1 MVLWQLLLYTL
12 SAWMYYSLLAIGFGF
27 TLRSIKFFNF
37 SYGGA
42 FLVGSYMAFFLYRM
56 LGINFFVSILCSF
69 AISGLYLLLCYKFVF
84 SILLRRKAKTL
95 VSLIASFGL
104 LAATSAGLGMLFG
117 NQLSLAARKLSDIYT
132 IDILGASLNIVQ
144 VLSITVTP
152 VIIFFLAY
160 LRRKTRFGVAM
171 RAIEDDS
178 EVAELVGIS
187 KEGTLMKIFFVTPSF
202 FPATYYGGPIFSTY
216 NLARALTKNGLD
228 IRVISTNANGKE
240 RLDKPT
246 GIFIK
251 DSENLQI
258 KYYKSLDSRGTSI
271 SLLTNL
277 KRIINISL

>member
-1 MVLWQLLLYTL
+1 
-12 SAWMYYSLLAIGFGF
+12 MYYSLLAIGFGF

-187 KEGTLMKIFFVTPSF
+187 KEGTLMKIFFLSGMIGGFAGIIQALDLGNIPASGLLIMLPTVVASVVGGMWSF
-202 FPATYYGGPIFSTY
+202 WGGILGAFI
-216 NLARALTKNGLD
+216 LAVAQQLTVVFFGGDWIQAVPFAIL
-228 IRVISTNANGKE
+228 III
-240 RLDKPT
+240 L
-246 GIFIK
+246 FIK
-251 DSENLQI
+251 PEGI
-258 KYYKSLDSRGTSI
+258 
-271 SLLTNL
+271 L
-277 KRIINISL
+277 KR